1 VKSIVV
7 MRNVLL
13 RTFRDVR
20 TLALI
25 LLMPLFFV
33 LLYGNSFSG
42 SYRGLDVVIVNQDN
56 GLASVTT
63 AEVGRITLAVNLADA
78 FVAGLDADTFN
89 VILSEDP
96 EAAKGQVGRDGIR
109 AAIVFPNYFSN
120 AVVSETLRRSGGRII
135 ESEGQ
140 TVSLL
145 QPSGASEGP
154 TATLVL
160 DDSDPMAT
168 DAIFRGLSSVLT
180 DVLATQQASLEPEN
194 LLDIEPLYGGEVRV
208 LDYTAP
214 GIIGFALTLITLL
227 LTAMAVVRER
237 TGGTLTRILIA
248 PVRPW
253 EATVGYTL
261 AFTAIAL
268 LQASELFLASIL
280 IFDIRFIGSPGLVA
294 LVIVL
299 FTISL
304 QGIATLISTIAHN
317 EAQAMQFALFLIIP
331 SILVSGVFWP
341 LETMPPTIR
350 PLAYAS
356 PLMYA
361 NAGLRKVMLAGKG
374 LPEVGFEIAVL
385 GGIAVLMLLLSVFS
399 MRRQAYTA

>member
-1 VKSIVV
+1 MKSFVV

-13 RTFRDVR
+13 RTFRDAR

-42 SYRGLDVVIVNQDN
+42 SYRGLDVVVVNQDN
-56 GLASVTT
+56 GLASVPT
-63 AEVGRITLAVNLADA
+63 AEVGRITLEVDLADA
-78 FVAGLDADTFN
+78 FVDGLDADTFD
-89 VILSEDP
+89 VIKSDDP
-96 EAAKGQVGRDGIR
+96 EAATARVGSDGVR

-120 AVVSETLRRSGGRII
+120 AVVNEALRRGGGRIV
-135 ESEGQ
+135 EHEGQ
-140 TVSLL
+140 TVTL
-145 QPSGASEGP
+145 QPSGTFEGP

-160 DDSDPMAT
+160 DDSNPMAT
-168 DAIFRGLSSVLT
+168 DAILRGFDRALS
-180 DVLATQQASLEPEN
+180 DVLATQQAALEPEN
-194 LLDIEPLYGGEVRV
+194 LLDVEPLYAGEVRV

-227 LTAMAVVRER
+227 LTSMAVVRER

-253 EATVGYTL
+253 EATFGYTL
-261 AFTAIAL
+261 AFTAIAF
-268 LQASELFLASIL
+268 LQAGELFLASIL
-280 IFDIRFIGSPGLVA
+280 IFDIRFVGSPGLVA
-294 LVIVL
+294 LIIVL

-304 QGIATLISTIAHN
+304 QGIATLISTIARN

-361 NAGLRKVMLAGKG
+361 NTGLRKVMLAGKG

-385 GGIAVLMLLLSVFS
+385 GGIAVVMLLLSVLS

>member
-1 VKSIVV
+1 VKSFVV

-56 GLASVTT
+56 GLASVPT
-63 AEVGRITLAVNLADA
+63 AEVGRITLAVELADA
-78 FVAGLDADTFN
+78 FVAGLDPGTFD
-89 VILSEDP
+89 VIESDDP
-96 EAAKGQVGRDGIR
+96 EAARSQVGKNGIR

-120 AVVSETLRRSGGRII
+120 AVVNETLRRGGGRIV
-135 ESEGQ
+135 EYEGQ
-140 TVSLL
+140 TVTL
-145 QPSGASEGP
+145 QPSGTFQGP
-154 TATLVL
+154 SATLVL
-160 DDSDPMAT
+160 DDSNPMAT
-168 DAIFRGLSSVLT
+168 DAILRGFNLALT
-180 DVLATQQASLEPEN
+180 DVLATQQAALEPEN
-194 LLDIEPLYGGEVRV
+194 LLDIDPLYDGEVRV

-227 LTAMAVVRER
+227 LTSMAVVRER

-253 EATVGYTL
+253 EATFGYTL
-261 AFTAIAL
+261 AFTAIAF
-268 LQASELFLASIL
+268 LQAGELFLASIL
-280 IFDIRFIGSPGLVA
+280 IFDIRFVGSPGLVA
-294 LVIVL
+294 LIIVL

-304 QGIATLISTIAHN
+304 QGIATLISTIARN

-361 NAGLRKVMLAGKG
+361 NTGLRKVMLAGKG

-385 GGIAVLMLLLSVFS
+385 GGIAVFMLLLSVFS